1 MAPKRILVI
10 DDDKV
15 QGLGVQSTLDAF
27 GYEVEVVQSGLVAL
41 EVAAANPPDLVLC
54 DAEMPEMDGCQFVRL
69 LRESPELGA
78 VPAFMIFDSDTAEM
92 RMEAFQ
98 AGADHCLCRPVKWDE
113 LRVRIS
119 RMFDSHTRVLA
130 RAVAIAPAPP
140 IRRRSTTGFGGKL
153 RQLGLPSVLS
163 LLEMERRNGELRV
176 VDNDNVKLG
185 HIVFRNGHVVEAEM
199 GAGENETRDA
209 DAVFSL
215 LDTSDGR
222 FEFRESDAPDEARIS
237 LRVQELLLEHAR
249 RTDERT
255 KS

>member
-10 DDDKV
+10 DDDTV
-15 QGLGVQSTLDAF
+15 RGLGVQSTIGAF
-27 GYEVEVVQSGLVAL
+27 GYDVEVVQSGLAAL
-41 EVAAANPPDLVLC
+41 EVAAATPPDLVLC
-54 DAEMPEMDGCQFVRL
+54 DADMPEMDGCQFVRL

-78 VPAFMIFDSDTAEM
+78 VPAFMIFDDDTAET

-98 AGADHCLCRPVKWDE
+98 AGADHCLSRPVKWDE

-119 RMFDSHTRVLA
+119 RIFDSHTRVLA
-130 RAVAIAPAPP
+130 RAVAVAPAPP

-163 LLEMERRNGELRV
+163 LLEMERRDGELRV
-176 VDNDNVKLG
+176 VDNDNVQLG
-185 HIVFRNGHVVEAEM
+185 QIVFRNGHVVGAET
-199 GAGENETRDA
+199 GDADGPQDA

-222 FEFRESDAPDEARIS
+222 FEFREGDAPPDARVS

-249 RTDERT
+249 RTDESS